1 MSKNLIAFMFVTLT
15 TSSLCLAENISSTA
29 DNDISVTNGMIPD
42 IQNLALES
50 DTHDIKNTIS
60 ITLTSEQKLKYLV
73 DQNHLLKREIESLK
87 KEISYKNGA
96 FTKELE
102 IATKNSSSLNI
113 TWWVS
118 ILLACV
124 GIGITV
130 LGIMLAVLTF
140 IGYKNLERRVIS
152 ESSRKAAE
160 KADETVKL
168 MVDESVEKTI
178 LKMISEEKF
187 DKYFKNLIEQ
197 LSYSGISLGNP
208 FDNLDDEEG
217 EQQ

>member
-1 MSKNLIAFMFVTLT
+1 MLRNIIALMLLTLSTSFV
-15 TSSLCLAENISSTA
+15 CFAENSPSTA
-29 DNDISVTNGMIPD
+29 KNEVSIKDN
-42 IQNLALES
+42 QHLALER
-50 DTHDIKNTIS
+50 DIHNIEKNIS
-60 ITLTSEQKLKYLV
+60 ITLASEEKLKYLV
-73 DQNHLLKREIESLK
+73 EKNLLLQKEIEDLK
-87 KEISYKNGA
+87 EETASKNDV

-102 IATKNSSSLNI
+102 MAAKNSSGLNI

-140 IGYKNLERRVIS
+140 IGYKNLERRVIL

-160 KADETVKL
+160 KADETVQL
-168 MVDESVEKTI
+168 MIDESVEKTI

-187 DKYFKNLIEQ
+187 DKYFKSLIEQ
-197 LSYSGISLGNP
+197 LSYSGISFEEQFG
-208 FDNLDDEEG
+208 NLDDEEG